1 MMKLRRP
8 ALLLA
13 AAALMAGCT
22 TLTTTSASVTFL
34 HSPLEGNSPTD
45 QSGMV
50 YGAELTY
57 EVDRGQSRIGGC
69 GLLGRHTKERP
80 RVSDATALH
89 YNSVIGSF
97 CHKSDIGR
105 GVGTRTSEERLLRR
119 YEDEASA
126 DEPARQSN

>member
-1 MMKLRRP
+1 MARKLGLIVAAFG
-8 ALLLA
+8 AL
-13 AAALMAGCT
+13 AGCT

-34 HSPLEGNSPTD
+34 HSPLEGNSPAD
-45 QSGMV
+45 QSGII

-89 YNSVIGSF
+89 FNSVIGSL
-97 CHKSDIGR
+97 CHMSDIGHD
-105 GVGTRTSEERLLRR
+105 VDAQTKEERPLRR
-119 YEDEASA
+119 YEDEPSA

>member
-1 MMKLRRP
+1 MARR
-8 ALLLA
+8 LGLMV
-13 AAALMAGCT
+13 AALVVLAGCT

-45 QSGMV
+45 QSGMI

-89 YNSVIGSF
+89 FNSVIGSL
-97 CHKSDIGR
+97 CHMSDIGHGADAR
-105 GVGTRTSEERLLRR
+105 IKEERPLRR
-119 YEDEASA
+119 YEDEPSA
-126 DEPARQSN
+126 DESARQSN